1 MTCNEV
7 LERLKEELNE
17 TINKSRLI
25 HYDREKIVRPQRDSN
40 YFIRNYSEKDYLDLK
55 LAIKLSKSYV
65 SSKIIREILELDRTI
80 TMATATI
87 LKNKSKMDLETS
99 KQLMSRIGRW
109 VCAEMLSDC
118 TGLLSQH
125 DNDKRVHNDHRRQNE
140 TERPNTS

>member
-99 KQLMSRIGRW
+99 KQLMSRIGR
-109 VCAEMLSDC
+109 
-118 TGLLSQH
+118 
-125 DNDKRVHNDHRRQNE
+125 
-140 TERPNTS
+140 